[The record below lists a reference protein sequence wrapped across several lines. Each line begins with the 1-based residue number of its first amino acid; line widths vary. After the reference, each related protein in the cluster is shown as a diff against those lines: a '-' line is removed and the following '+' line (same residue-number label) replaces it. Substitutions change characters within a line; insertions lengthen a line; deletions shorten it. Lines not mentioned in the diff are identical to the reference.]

1 MRVGEELATCF
12 PQTSVLE
19 VMRSI
24 TKAGAG
30 VACVLGETGQ
40 LLGLISDG
48 DLRRFFLSGAREA
61 LAEEIM
67 TRNPTTIEQS
77 LLATEALEV
86 FQNLERK
93 IGEIPVVE
101 SGAIVGLLT
110 LKDLLR
116 SGIV

>member
-1 MRVGEELATCF
+1 
-12 PQTSVLE
+12 
-19 VMRSI
+19 
-24 TKAGAG
+24 
-30 VACVLGETGQ
+30 
-40 LLGLISDG
+40 
-48 DLRRFFLSGAREA
+48 
-61 LAEEIM
+61 M